1 MFAREDGAPIWPGK
15 ISKRFHALSAGAELP
30 RICLHDLRHVAASL
44 MLGSGV
50 DLKTTSA
57 NLGHSGIS
65 VTADLYA
72 DVLPSVA
79 REAAE
84 SVAALVRF

>member
-1 MFAREDGAPIWPGK
+1 
-15 ISKRFHALSAGAELP
+15 
-30 RICLHDLRHVAASL
+30 